1 MASSSLRPGSTAT
14 VISKY
19 DGAGQAALEPEHAA
33 FGVAYD
39 DEDRNAAATSMQSRW
54 RGHSM
59 RRKTIAAQLVQRVA
73 RGRLARRNVPNLKEQ
88 QEVRHAAEQQLQRQ
102 KHSREHRLQRLELEM
117 KMMESVDTNAYVK
130 YMVHRQNRM
139 VIKIQKRWRMKM
151 NKRKMLKGR
160 GMDIEITPQLE
171 KAVRKIQD
179 IVRRTQIRW
188 KQPIYPPPDE
198 LNNQLNLRIKAKLKQ
213 PLRHAEWENNPEYLE
228 TEATRKFW
236 QYRSKRSDQQTSVWR
251 RKVMRRDMDKMISQ
265 IELTSELL
273 NLTNSTSTVELNAEQ
288 PNVAELE
295 KKGLL
300 RSSQYRQATNHL
312 LKLHRTVSDGLAT
325 GLETKHE
332 Y

>member
-14 VISKY
+14 VISQH
-19 DGAGQAALEPEHAA
+19 DSAGQADLEPEHAT

-39 DEDRNAAATSMQSRW
+39 DEDRNAAATSVQSRW

-59 RRKTIAAQLVQRVA
+59 RRKTIAAQLVQRVT
-73 RGRLARRNVPNLKEQ
+73 RGRLARTKVPNLKEQ
-88 QEVRHAAEQQLQRQ
+88 QQVRHATEQQLQRQ
-102 KHSREHRLQRLELEM
+102 RHSREHRLQRLELEM

-151 NKRKMLKGR
+151 NKRRMLKGR
-160 GMDIEITPQLE
+160 GVDIEITPQLE

-198 LNNQLNLRIKAKLKQ
+198 LNDQLNLRIRAKLKQ
-213 PLRHAEWENNPEYLE
+213 PLPHTEWENNPDYLE
-228 TEATRKFW
+228 KEATKKFW
-236 QYRSKRSDQQTSVWR
+236 QYRSKRSDQQAAVWR
-251 RKVMRRDMDKMISQ
+251 RRVMRRDMDKMISQ

-273 NLTNSTSTVELNAEQ
+273 NLTSCASTVELDTEQ
-288 PNVAELE
+288 PNVLELE
-295 KKGLL
+295 KRGLL
-300 RSSQYRQATNHL
+300 RSSQYRDATNHI
-312 LKLHRTVSDGLAT
+312 LKLHRTVSDGVAT
-325 GLETKHE
+325 GL
-332 Y
+332 